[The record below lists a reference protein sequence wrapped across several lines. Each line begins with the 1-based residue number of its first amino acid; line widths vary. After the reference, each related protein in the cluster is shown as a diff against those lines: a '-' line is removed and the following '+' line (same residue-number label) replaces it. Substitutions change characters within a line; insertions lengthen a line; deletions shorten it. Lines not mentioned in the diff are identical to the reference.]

1 MDPVSRVTFLQLI
14 TGRKLKQSVIK
25 LCSYYPQM
33 AAFRYVGANISKY
46 SWEASL
52 LRKNDLVR
60 SSLYSGLVLMK
71 WDTGKATR

>member
-33 AAFRYVGANISKY
+33 AALRYVGANISKY

-52 LRKNDLVR
+52 LKKNDLVR
-60 SSLYSGLVLMK
+60 PSL
-71 WDTGKATR
+71 